1 MAKLYFK
8 YGAMNSG
15 KTAILLQSAFNY
27 EQRGMKVLVM
37 KPEYD
42 TKGGKYLVSRV
53 GLKRKIDHLI
63 KKEENI
69 YKTLENKLDDIA
81 CIFIDEAQFLS
92 PNQVDELMLLVVN
105 KNVPVMCYGL
115 RTDFKTKGFIGSSR
129 LLEIAHN
136 IEELKTICQC
146 GKKAIFNARKINGKF
161 TFGGEQVAIDG
172 ENEVSYDSL
181 CPKCYYNKLNKYKK
195 IKDSMNK

>member
-27 EQRGMKVLVM
+27 EQRGMKVLIM
-37 KPEYD
+37 KPSTD

-63 KKEENI
+63 EENENI
-69 YKTLENKLDDIA
+69 YKTLENKLDGIS
-81 CIFIDEAQFLS
+81 CILIDEAQFLK
-92 PNQVDELMLLVVN
+92 PKQVDELMLLVVN
-105 KNVPVMCYGL
+105 KDIPIICYGL
-115 RTDFKTKGFIGSSR
+115 RTDFQTHGFVGSPR

-136 IEELKTICQC
+136 IEELKTVCSC
-146 GKKAIFNARKINGKF
+146 GKKAIFNVRKVNGKF
-161 TFGGEQVAIDG
+161 TYSGDQVAIDG
-172 ENEVSYDSL
+172 EDDVSYDSL
-181 CPKCYYNKLNKYKK
+181 CPKCYYDKLNKYRKL
-195 IKDSMNK
+195 KDSMNK

>member
-15 KTAILLQSAFNY
+15 KTAILLQAVFNY

-92 PNQVDELMLLVVN
+92 PKQVDELMLLVVN
-105 KNVPVMCYGL
+105 KNIPII
-115 RTDFKTKGFIGSSR
+115 TTKIIITIDKIIIILSFFIVYPLILII
-129 LLEIAHN
+129 LLY
-136 IEELKTICQC
+136 LY
-146 GKKAIFNARKINGKF
+146 IF
-161 TFGGEQVAIDG
+161 
-172 ENEVSYDSL
+172 
-181 CPKCYYNKLNKYKK
+181 LNF
-195 IKDSMNK
+195 SF

>member
-15 KTAILLQSAFNY
+15 KTAILLQSVFNY

-92 PNQVDELMLLVVN
+92 PKQVDELMLLVVN
-105 KNVPVMCYGL
+105 KNIPIICYGL
-115 RTDFKTKGFIGSSR
+115 RTDFQTKGFVGSPR

-136 IEELKTICQC
+136 IEELKTICKC
-146 GKKAIFNARKINGKF
+146 GKKAIFNVRKINGKL
-161 TFGGEQVAIDG
+161 TFGGEQIAIDG

-181 CPKCYYNKLNKYKK
+181 CPKCYYDKLNKYKR